1 MLYEEMDEEL
11 DEETIKEREKI
22 SALYSEMCFGAYLFF
37 YYCPAYLGED
47 EDSQMA
53 YCKAKAGAL
62 KHVSRVYG
70 IKDEEECEAA
80 LEKLCRESKEEFR
93 TGFNF
98 YLADANKIVMTSRR
112 ILKYPN

>member
-1 MLYEEMDEEL
+1 MLYEELDEEL
-11 DEETIKEREKI
+11 DEETIKERERI
-22 SALYSEMCFGAYLFF
+22 SALHSEMCFGAYLFF

-47 EDSQMA
+47 EDSQTA
-53 YCKAKAGAL
+53 YCRAKTGAL

-70 IKDEEECEAA
+70 IKDEEECEAM
-80 LEKLCRESKEEFR
+80 LENLCRESKEKFR

-112 ILKYPN
+112 LFKF